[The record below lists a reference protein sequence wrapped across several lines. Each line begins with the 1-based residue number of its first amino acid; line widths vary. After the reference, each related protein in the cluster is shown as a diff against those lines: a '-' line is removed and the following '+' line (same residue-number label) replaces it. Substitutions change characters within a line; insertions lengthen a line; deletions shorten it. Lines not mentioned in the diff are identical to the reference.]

1 MVRRDLNYWT
11 ELVFRRRTAF
21 LEAAGIVF
29 GLVVIGTMLWPP
41 VYESTAEILVQNNRA
56 QLLVSPDLQTES
68 AQNPAIITNPVSEQ
82 DLNSEVELIT
92 STPLIEQALKGLH
105 LRPSD
110 TASSLLHNTVG
121 LALDLPEEGYRLL
134 HGEAPITARDQ
145 WAIKLAHH
153 LTAFPIKRSDIVE
166 VSFRAHDAAWA
177 QTFLSR
183 LIDQYMRYHA
193 MLSHD
198 PQAAKFFSEQA
209 GLLGRQL
216 DAAEDNLRKLEVK
229 TGITSLP
236 DQQQALVNQLSQLQI
251 QDAQASAKLA
261 STRQQIAA
269 LQGELHKTPERI
281 GTEKQSVQNL
291 ALQQIK
297 PEVMRLE
304 SERAELLTR
313 YQPTSRRISEI
324 DARLAAAKKIL
335 NHENHLVVQQVSTN
349 LNPVWVTLDQG
360 LGQAQA
366 SASALAAS
374 HNAFTQQIQAMHKQ
388 LIAMV
393 DNGVLI
399 EQAQRKVASAKE
411 TYLSYLR
418 KSEEA
423 RAAQGLNSSQIL
435 NVSLA
440 QAPDDPIAPVLPIVW
455 LNLLAGFALAVAV
468 GFGVAYWEERS
479 DPRLYSAVAV
489 EEASGVSNIAV
500 LHNQA

>member
-21 LEAAGIVF
+21 LEAAGIVL
-29 GLVVIGTMLWPP
+29 GLVVIATLLWPP
-41 VYESTAEILVQNNRA
+41 VYQSTAEILVTNNRA

-92 STPLIEQALKGLH
+92 SIPLIEQALKGMPV
-105 LRPSD
+105 RPD
-110 TASSLLHNTVG
+110 GMASALVHSTVG
-121 LALDLPEEGYRLL
+121 LALDIPEKGYNLL
-134 HGEAPITARDQ
+134 HGAAPITPRDQ
-145 WAIKLAHH
+145 WALRLSRH
-153 LTAFPIKRSDIVE
+153 LKASPIKRSDIVE
-166 VSFRAHDAAWA
+166 VSFRAHNAAWA

-183 LIDQYMRYHA
+183 LIDQYMKYHA
-193 MLSHD
+193 LLSHD
-198 PQAAKFFSEQA
+198 PQAAKFFHEQA
-209 GLLGRQL
+209 GLLEKQL
-216 DAAEDNLRKLEVK
+216 DAAQENLRQLEVK

-236 DQQQALVNQLSQLQI
+236 DQQQALVSQLSQLQT
-251 QDAQASAKLA
+251 QYSQNSAELA
-261 STRQQIAA
+261 STHQQIAE
-269 LQGELHKTPERI
+269 LQSELAKTPQRI

-291 ALQQIK
+291 ALQSIK
-297 PEVMRLE
+297 PEVMQLE

-335 NHENHLVVQQVSTN
+335 NHENHLVVQQVSTD

-360 LGQAQA
+360 LEQAQA

-374 HNAFTQQIQAMHKQ
+374 HKALSTQVQEMHQQ
-388 LIAMV
+388 LTQLV

-399 EQAQRKVASAKE
+399 DQAQRKVDSAKE

-423 RAAQGLNSSQIL
+423 RAAQGLNSNQIL

-440 QAPDDPIAPVLPIVW
+440 QEPDQPLNPVYPIIW
-455 LNLLAGFALAVAV
+455 LNLLAGFVLAAAA
-468 GFGVAYWEERS
+468 GLGVAYWEERS
-479 DPRLYSAVAV
+479 DPRLYSTVEV
-489 EEASGVSNIAV
+489 EEASGVPNIVV
-500 LHNQA
+500 LRNQA